1 MPGKQ
6 TAQRKFQA
14 SVNLDEFLPLS
25 ASLSNPL
32 IGCPHP
38 ITITTAFFFSEH
50 LLYITSETKVLPVHT
65 SLSTQQSYQEDHP
78 GVAERIMRPTRGLG
92 PAHSACCQGA
102 GSCPRAGGIQAP
114 CQLVAGQNLPP
125 WWRLLAGRSCWQL
138 ASLWE
143 PGGCSLSAKLES
155 SCSFASNSG
164 IWNMLWAAGA
174 RQEGLRTWGEG
185 QTVATRDTFSLVSS
199 STLAPHPHPLQACW
213 VSWPWQRGP
222 GTFNLPWGESGCC
235 GASPGSYPGRSP
247 TRAAAAVGDR
257 HTGLTPSSI
266 EAPDPVPACLPVVA
280 RTPCLSCSG
289 NGNCHRPGPISS
301 RNESRVGPGGGAAST
316 RAHLRCPTFPGRPL
330 PSSSSSSV
338 PPHPPRYPDPDLLT
352 PWACVGA
359 GEGVSGV
366 PMWNL
371 EARFRPLR
379 GPGFPHCQVGMMRHL
394 PPGAKY
400 TLCKQC

>member
-1 MPGKQ
+1 MRSGCWELPSGRRDPGALPVGGGAEL
-6 TAQRKFQA
+6 TSMVAA
-14 SVNLDEFLPLS
+14 AGGPLLLAAGIPLGAWGLLPLCK
-25 ASLSNPL
+25 ARVFLL
-32 IGCPHP
+32 ICLKLWDLEHALGCRSKTGGPQDMGGG
-38 ITITTAFFFSEH
+38 ANGGH
-50 LLYITSETKVLPVHT
+50 LV
-65 SLSTQQSYQEDHP
+65 
-78 GVAERIMRPTRGLG
+78 
-92 PAHSACCQGA
+92 
-102 GSCPRAGGIQAP
+102 
-114 CQLVAGQNLPP
+114 
-125 WWRLLAGRSCWQL
+125 
-138 ASLWE
+138 
-143 PGGCSLSAKLES
+143 
-155 SCSFASNSG
+155 
-164 IWNMLWAAGA
+164 
-174 RQEGLRTWGEG
+174 
-185 QTVATRDTFSLVSS
+185 SLVSS

-247 TRAAAAVGDR
+247 TRAAAAVGDQ